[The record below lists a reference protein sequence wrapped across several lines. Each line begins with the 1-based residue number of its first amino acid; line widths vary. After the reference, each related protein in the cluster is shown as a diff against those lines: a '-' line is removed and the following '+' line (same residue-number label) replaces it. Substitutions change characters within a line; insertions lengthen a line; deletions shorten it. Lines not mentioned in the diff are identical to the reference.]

1 MEANYIILSFI
12 LVPVIGFFFSILVPE
27 RKEMLL
33 SRIAIFTAGIQFFSI
48 MIFVLYWLIGQLPD
62 LNVNEVTLFQNKEYN
77 FFIDFYFDKTTAVY
91 LVTGSFVTFLITR
104 YSRYYMHME
113 NGYKRFFNTILFFF
127 LGYNWTVLS
136 GNFETLFIG
145 WEILGISSFLLIAF
159 YRERYLPVR
168 NAVKVFS
175 IYRIGDVGI
184 LLAMWASHHLWHEN
198 ITFAKLNNSE
208 LVHHQLEGHSGIG
221 IFIAICLLIAAAA
234 KSAQIPFSSW
244 LPRAMEGP
252 TPSSAIFYGSLSVH
266 FGVFLLIRTHPFWEE
281 QYVVR
286 VLIALVGIITAIL
299 AYQIARVQS
308 TIKSQIAYAS
318 ITQIGVMFI
327 EIAMG
332 WDILALIHFVGNA
345 FLRTFQL
352 LVSPSVVSYMIRD
365 QFYHYKPAK
374 KVSIQLIPTK
384 WKNTFYLLSLKE
396 WHLNEIMYR
405 FVFNPFKKLGSFLNF
420 LTPKNVLFIILPF
433 YLAGILAYQYRAS
446 ISKDVISIL
455 PEIFAGIGL
464 LLVMKGFSERKYPR
478 LAWILVLF
486 NHFWMALAVS
496 FNENYEFTENILY
509 LSGILIAGII
519 GFICIL
525 YLRSHE
531 RRFCDISK
539 YYGHVNEYKTLSFVF
554 LISSLAMMGF
564 PITPS
569 FIGEDLI
576 FSHIH
581 EDQYVL
587 GIFNSLSFVLGGIVL
602 IRIYARLFL
611 GPHIKT
617 NHATPLKSS

>member
-1 MEANYIILSFI
+1 METNHIILSFV
-12 LVPVIGFFFSILVPE
+12 LVPLLGFVFSIMVLE

-33 SRIAIFTAGIQFFSI
+33 SRIAIFTAGWQFFSI
-48 MIFVLYWLIGQLPD
+48 LFFVVYWIFWQLPD
-62 LNVNEVTLFQNKEYN
+62 LNINEVSLFQNKEYN

-91 LVTGSFVTFLITR
+91 LLTGSFVTFLITR
-104 YSRYYMHME
+104 YSRYYMHLE
-113 NGYKRFFNTILFFF
+113 SGYKRFFNTILFFY

-208 LVHHQLEGHSGIG
+208 LVHHQLQDHSGIG
-221 IFIAICLLIAAAA
+221 IFIAICILIAAAA

-266 FGVFLLIRTHPFWEE
+266 FGVFLLIRTFPFWEE
-281 QYVVR
+281 QIIIR
-286 VLIALVGIITAIL
+286 VLIALVGFVTAII
-299 AYQIARVQS
+299 AFQIARVQS

-318 ITQIGVMFI
+318 ITQIGIMFI

-332 WDILALIHFVGNA
+332 WEILVLIHFAGNA

-365 QFYHYKPAK
+365 QFYHHKPK
-374 KVSIQLIPTK
+374 RRFSLNLIPSK
-384 WKNTFYLLSLKE
+384 VKNTLYILSVKE
-396 WHLNEIMYR
+396 WNLNTIMYKY
-405 FVFNPFKKLGSFLNF
+405 VFNPIKKIGAFLDF
-420 LTPKNVLFIILPF
+420 LTPKNVLYIILPF
-433 YLAGILAYQYRAS
+433 YFIGILLYQFRLDLNNS
-446 ISKDVISIL
+446 LLEIL
-455 PEIFAGIGL
+455 PEVFAFIGM
-464 LLVMKGFSERKYPR
+464 LLVLKAFSERKFPR
-478 LAWILVLF
+478 LSWILVFL
-486 NHFWMALAVS
+486 NHFWIALAIS
-496 FNENYEFTENILY
+496 FNENYDFFENIIY
-509 LSGILIAGII
+509 LSGILVAGIS
-519 GFICIL
+519 GFICLQI
-525 YLRSHE
+525 LRSRE
-531 RRFCDISK
+531 NRYRYMDQ
-539 YYGHVNEYKTLSFVF
+539 YNGHVSEYPKLSFCF
-554 LISSLAMMGF
+554 LISSLALMGF
-564 PITPS
+564 PITPT

-581 EDQYVL
+581 DDQFIL
-587 GIFNSLSFVLGGIVL
+587 GLFSSISFVVGGIAL

-617 NHATPLKSS
+617 DHATPLKSS